1 MSQAGVVR
9 VSYIRAN
16 ASGLSN
22 TNGADTNPNDANQF
36 AVGYLHSLSKR
47 TALYATVARVNNK
60 GAATYAV
67 ATTPTMAAGKESTG
81 FEFGVR
87 HSF

>member
-60 GAATYAV
+60 GAATFAV
-67 ATTPTMAAGKESTG
+67 ATPPAVLGGQNSTG
-81 FEFGVR
+81 YEFGVR